1 MTRDAILQ
9 AAAQI
14 FREKGYHAASMQDI
28 AEAVELQKGSLYHH
42 VSSKQGILLA
52 LLDQALDILTAEL
65 EEVCRGPLPP
75 EQKLRRAIQTYLDI
89 LTENISLS
97 SVLLLEHRSL
107 KPENHQAHIPR
118 RDRFEG
124 LWRDMI
130 QEGLEAGVFHDLS
143 PDQTAKAVLGTLNWT
158 ITWYRQDGRL
168 SSREIADG
176 YADLF
181 LTGMTPRTSWEGD
194 ERERSTPEN

>member
-1 MTRDAILQ
+1 MTRDDILQ

-75 EQKLRRAIQTYLDI
+75 EQKLRRAIQTYLNI

-107 KPENHQAHIPR
+107 KPENHQAHIPPPGQVR
-118 RDRFEG
+118 GLMAGHDPGGPGGRCVPRPFPRSDRKSRAG
-124 LWRDMI
+124 D
-130 QEGLEAGVFHDLS
+130 LELDYHLV
-143 PDQTAKAVLGTLNWT
+143 
-158 ITWYRQDGRL
+158 YRQGKNV
-168 SSREIADG
+168 
-176 YADLF
+176 
-181 LTGMTPRTSWEGD
+181 P
-194 ERERSTPEN
+194 